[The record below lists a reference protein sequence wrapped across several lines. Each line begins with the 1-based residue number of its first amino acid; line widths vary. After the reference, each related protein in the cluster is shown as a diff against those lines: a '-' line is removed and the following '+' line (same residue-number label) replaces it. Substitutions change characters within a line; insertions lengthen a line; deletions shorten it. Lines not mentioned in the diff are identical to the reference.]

1 MCSTSSISRR
11 MMNFITMTRRYFMT
25 RRSVLLR
32 SLLFLGVLAM
42 TFWTAKPVQ
51 AAPETLTIAAANSLR
66 DAFRQ
71 ILPLF
76 EAHNKDINV
85 RVIYGPSQTLSKQ
98 IEEGAPVDVFL
109 PSLVEEI
116 DQLEK
121 KGLVIQ
127 GTKRVY
133 AGTSL
138 VLIAGTE
145 LPAPVA
151 SVQDLRTALIRYIA
165 IGDPKTSSVGKV
177 AAQFLKYSKL
187 DSQLKAQFVYGE
199 HSRAVLDLVAK
210 GEADIGIVYRT
221 DAIANRKIR
230 IFDTA
235 PEGSHTPIRY
245 GVAAVWTAKNISGAG
260 DFINFLATPQVQA
273 LLQEHGF
280 DRITQQV
287 GVAQRQEGQ

>member
-1 MCSTSSISRR
+1 
-11 MMNFITMTRRYFMT
+11 MMIFMTMTRRYSMT

-76 EAHNKDINV
+76 EAHDKDINV

-287 GVAQRQEGQ
+287 GIAQRQEGQ